1 MMKLSERYK
10 KIKKASAWFMCVLM
24 SVLCFSGC
32 KGPFTPQ
39 PVSQLPGG
47 EEQDTGFVLYGTY
60 DYDSTD
66 TAVLVDKNVEEG
78 TLTFLNRENH
88 RRYTL
93 AYDGTTGFY
102 DRYNSLISLN
112 QINVGDILNVR
123 FVKSKRHLTLASL
136 SPDAWIKS
144 STDQYIFDSVKKEVT
159 IGSDIYKIADDCF
172 CYSGKEELMYQEL
185 NSVDVLTFHGIDS
198 TVYSINVD
206 KGHGYLRLSG
216 HEYFVG
222 GWIEIGTKFI
232 WKVTDDML
240 LTVPEGTYNVV
251 VSAEGTM
258 VDRSV
263 TIKKGLETVLDLS
276 DVVPEVPKEG
286 LVLFSLTPSD
296 ATLFI
301 DGEKVDTSSAISLT
315 YGLHQLMC
323 SCDGYVTITRYLSVG
338 EENAGVGITLEK
350 EKPASQTDVS
360 GNTSDVSGN
369 SSDVSGNSSGDVSGN
384 SSSGQNVTT
393 ASYYRVFINA
403 PAGAECYI
411 DGNYVGIVPCSFKKT
426 EGTHVVTLSL
436 SGYNTRS
443 YTISVDNALS
453 DMSFSFTDLEP
464 KTP

>member
-1 MMKLSERYK
+1 MTLKSER
-10 KIKKASAWFMCVLM
+10 IKRIRKTVALLMSAVL

-39 PVSQLPGG
+39 PVSELPQTQS
-47 EEQDTGFVLYGTY
+47 QDTGFVLYGTY

-66 TAVLVDKNVEEG
+66 TAILVDRNTEEG
-78 TLTFLNRENH
+78 TLTFLNRTNH

-102 DRYNSLISLN
+102 DRYNNLISLN

-136 SPDAWIKS
+136 SPDAWTKP

-159 IGSDIYKIADDCF
+159 IGSDIYKLADDCF
-172 CYSGKEELMYQEL
+172 CYSGKEELLYQEL

-222 GWIEIGTKFI
+222 GWIEVGTKYI
-232 WKVTDDML
+232 WKITEDML

-251 VSAEGTM
+251 VSADGCM

-296 ATLFI
+296 ATLYI
-301 DGEKVDTSSAISLT
+301 DGEKADTSQGISLT

-323 SCDGYVTITRYLSVG
+323 TCDGYVTLTRYLSVG
-338 EENAGVGITLEK
+338 EENAGISITLEK
-350 EKPASQTDVS
+350 EKTETQTDVS
-360 GNTSDVSGN
+360 GNNDVSGN
-369 SSDVSGNSSGDVSGN
+369 SSSQSGGSANDVSGNSSGQDVTS
-384 SSSGQNVTT
+384 T
-393 ASYYRVFINA
+393 SYYRVYINA

-411 DGNYVGIVPCSFKKT
+411 DGNYVGVVPCYFKKA
-426 EGTHVVTLSL
+426 EGTHVVTLS
-436 SGYNTRS
+436 SPGCNTRS

-464 KTP
+464 KNP